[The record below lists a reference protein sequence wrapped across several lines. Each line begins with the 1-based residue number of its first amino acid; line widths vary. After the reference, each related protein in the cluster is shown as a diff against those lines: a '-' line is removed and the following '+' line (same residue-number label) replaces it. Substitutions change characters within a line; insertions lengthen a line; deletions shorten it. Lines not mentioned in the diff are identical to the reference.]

1 MEKQVPYNI
10 EAEFGVLGSLIID
23 PQAIDEV
30 IDILS
35 AQDFYRDA
43 NRMIYSVIV
52 SLASKRI
59 PSDFLTISD
68 ELERLGQMDEIGGPG
83 YITELANQVPT
94 SGNVRW
100 YAEIVARSAL
110 NRRLIHAGSQIVT
123 LAYSEAD
130 NAVEQADKLLYS
142 VSAEHASQD
151 FSSVGAIADDVLSD
165 LMALHDGQKTLVGVP
180 TGFKEIDHCLGGMQP
195 SDLLI
200 LAARPAMGKSS
211 LSLSIAYN
219 AVFTYGQRVALFSL
233 EMSKKQLV
241 QRLLS
246 YDTHVPLYCLR
257 NGYVQDDQWADLMV
271 SQERLNTDKL
281 MIDDTGG
288 ITLSALRSKARRL
301 KASHGL
307 DLIIV
312 DYLQLMHA
320 DAGNRNRNREQEVA
334 ELSTGLKELAK
345 ELDIPVL
352 ALAQLSRAVEGRKE
366 KVPMLS
372 DLRESGSI
380 ENDADVVMFIYR
392 DEYYNPETQRQGLA
406 DIIIAKHRN
415 GPVGEVE
422 LRFIG
427 SETRFENL
435 EVSA

>member
-1 MEKQVPYNI
+1 MEKQFPQNI

-30 IDILS
+30 IDILG

-43 NRMIYSVIV
+43 NRIIYSVIV

-59 PSDFLTISD
+59 PSDFLMISD

-83 YITELANQVPT
+83 YITELVNQVPT

-100 YAEIVARSAL
+100 YAEIVARCAL
-110 NRRLIHAGSQIVT
+110 NRRLIHAGGQIVT
-123 LAYSEAD
+123 LAYNEQDDAL
-130 NAVEQADKLLYS
+130 EQADKLLYE
-142 VSAEHASQD
+142 VSSDHASQD
-151 FSSVGAIADDVLSD
+151 FSSVGTIADGVLSD
-165 LMALHDGQKTLVGVP
+165 LMALHDGQKSLVGVP
-180 TGFKEIDHCLGGMQP
+180 TGFTEIDHCLGGMQQ

-219 AVFTYGQRVALFSL
+219 AVFKHNQRVAIFSL

-246 YDTHVPLYCLR
+246 YDTHIPLYCLR
-257 NGYVQDDQWADLMV
+257 NGYIMDDQWNDLMA
-271 SQERLNTDKL
+271 SQERLNTNKL

-320 DAGNRNRNREQEVA
+320 DAGNKNRNREQEVA

-345 ELDIPVL
+345 ELNIPVL

-380 ENDADVVMFIYR
+380 ENDADIVMFIYR
-392 DEYYNPETQRQGLA
+392 DEYYNPETQRQGIA
-406 DIIIAKHRN
+406 DVIIAKHRN
-415 GPVGEVE
+415 GPVGEVS
-422 LRFIG
+422 LRFVG

-435 EVSA
+435 EV